1 MEVEFIMVTENEKK
15 LYAALDKLN
24 IIYTRYEHDAVFTVD
39 EIKEKNLVF
48 DGTGCKN
55 LFLRNRKGDIHYLVV
70 LEESKNVDLKKL
82 SKDLG
87 STPLSFGSEERL
99 YNNLGLTRGSV
110 TPMGLI
116 NNDDKKVK
124 LIIDS
129 DLTKSS
135 KIAVHPN
142 VNTATIVLSLKDLEK
157 FVHWCGNE
165 FTYIKI

>member
-1 MEVEFIMVTENEKK
+1 MVTENEKK
-15 LYAALDKLN
+15 LYAALDGLN
-24 IIYTRYEHDAVFTVD
+24 IEYTRYEHDAVYTIE

-48 DGTGCKN
+48 DGAGCKN

-70 LEESKNVDLKKL
+70 VEESKTVDLKKL
-82 SKDLG
+82 SKDIG

-99 YNNLGLTRGSV
+99 YNNLGLMRGSV

-116 NNDDKKVK
+116 NNTDKKVK

-129 DLTKSS
+129 DLAKSQ

-165 FTYIKI
+165 FSYIKI